1 MPRVVVLIIQSHL
14 GCDQDQFRFDIQT
27 MSTIAIV
34 SASDFSVVDAIKRIA
49 DHSRAEL
56 GFHTRQAYV
65 DSLNKGELLIAK
77 RDADVV
83 GFARYHHRRD
93 HRTTLYEIAV
103 TPNIRGKGV
112 GRRLVDALIA
122 ECQRVSSRCL
132 RLTCPVELPANRFY
146 EAMGF
151 IRSAGR
157 SRPGKNRPLY
167 EWELPVL
174 PHRKITFVASL
185 TSVPTDLKQLIQ
197 LWEREGPTRK
207 PFDRCIITPLF
218 IARKSF
224 EYVQYMHEHWGI
236 EVIFDSG
243 GFYVQ
248 QEKISYD
255 ELFSRLLDFY
265 VKHKWA
271 TAYVLPDFVPTSRHS
286 PDEVTERVYVT
297 AAESVRFLGRLPA
310 DLQSRCIG
318 VLQGHTPQHL
328 KHCFDAYIGGGLE
341 NIGFGSFDTTGLNA
355 EINLLTTDTESR
367 LVFVRDLIRR
377 NFLDGKVSSPPDLH
391 LFGVSSP
398 NIINQFKNY
407 LATSFD
413 SCGWQRTAGF
423 GNVYLPFM
431 GRRNVSH
438 MSTAL
443 TINKGMTA
451 KEFYAECERTE
462 HACPFCQD
470 FPRLQKDRLVR
481 MWHNAIVFCDMMKEI
496 NQVKDSKIPIQLGE
510 ANFQISAA

>member
-1 MPRVVVLIIQSHL
+1 MNL
-14 GCDQDQFRFDIQT
+14 FRFDIQA
-27 MSTIAIV
+27 MSSIV
-34 SASDFSVVDAIKRIA
+34 IVNATDLSVIDEIKHIA
-49 DHSRAEL
+49 DRYRPEL

-65 DSLNKGELLIAK
+65 DSANKGELLIA
-77 RDADVV
+77 RSNIEVV

-93 HRTTLYEIAV
+93 NKTTLYEIAV
-103 TPNIRGKGV
+103 LPKIRDKGV

-122 ECQRVSSRCL
+122 DCQRVSSRCL

-146 EAMGF
+146 KAMGF
-151 IRSAGR
+151 IRSASR

-167 EWELPVL
+167 EWEYPVL
-174 PHRKITFVASL
+174 PNRKITFVASL
-185 TSVPTDLKQLIQ
+185 TSVSTDLKQLIQ
-197 LWEREGPTRK
+197 LWEREGPTGK
-207 PFDRCIITPLF
+207 PFDKCIITPLF

-236 EVIFDSG
+236 DVIFDSG

-248 QEKISYD
+248 QGKISYD
-255 ELFSRLLDFY
+255 ELFSNLLDFY
-265 VKHKWA
+265 LKHNWA

-286 PDEVTERVYVT
+286 PEEVTERVYVT
-297 AAESVRFLGRLPA
+297 AAESVRFLARLPV
-310 DLQSRCIG
+310 DLQSRSLG

-328 KHCFDAYIGGGLE
+328 KHCFDAYMDGGLE

-355 EINLLTTDTESR
+355 EINLLTADTESR

-377 NFLDGKVSSPPDLH
+377 DFLNGKIVSPPDLH

-398 NIINQFKNY
+398 NIINQFKDY

-443 TINKGMTA
+443 TVNKGMTA
-451 KEFYAECERTE
+451 KEFYAECERTG
-462 HACPFCQD
+462 HSCPFCQD
-470 FPRLQKDRLVR
+470 FLRLQNDRLVR
-481 MWHNAIVFCDMMKEI
+481 MWHNAIVFCDMMKNI
-496 NQVKDSKIPIQLGE
+496 NQVEDSKIPVQLGE
-510 ANFQISAA
+510 LDC